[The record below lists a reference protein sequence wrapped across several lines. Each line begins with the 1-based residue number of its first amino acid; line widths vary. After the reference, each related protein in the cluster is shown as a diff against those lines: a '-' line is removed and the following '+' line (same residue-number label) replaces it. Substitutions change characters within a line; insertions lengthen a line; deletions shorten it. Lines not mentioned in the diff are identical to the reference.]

1 MSFASTLQRPL
12 PATMLAIAALAA
24 PLTTTAHAHQVWLE
38 NAGGQA
44 RLHFGEFNENL
55 RETSPGLLDK
65 FKGVP
70 TLEQQG
76 PGASAPR
83 VQGQRGKDAFTYT
96 VAGTPQ
102 TLFAAPT
109 YPLIDRSKRNLPA
122 MVWQPSARWVA
133 GLAQPVAP
141 TAPLDLVPT
150 GKPGELKVVYQGQ
163 PLPKAKVQL
172 AAPSGWTRE
181 AETGEDGIVTFVT
194 PWKGQYVA
202 EVKHTDKTPGEAQGE
217 KYGEASY
224 VTTLTFVLADGME
237 SPPLPPAA
245 KAAAAQ

>member
-1 MSFASTLQRPL
+1 MPSSLRL
-12 PATMLAIAALAA
+12 KA
-24 PLTTTAHAHQVWLE
+24 PLLATLIACASLTAVTSAHAHQVWLE

-55 RETSPGLLDK
+55 RETSPGRLDQ

-70 TLEQQG
+70 ALEQQRA
-76 PGASAPR
+76 GAAAQR
-83 VQGQRGKDAFTYT
+83 VEGLLAKDAFVYT
-96 VAGTPQ
+96 TTGTPD
-102 TLFAAPT
+102 TLFAAAS

-133 GLAQPVAP
+133 SLAKPVAP

-150 GKPGELKVVYQGQ
+150 GKPGEFKVVFNGA
-163 PLPKAKVQL
+163 PLPKVQVEMV
-172 AAPSGWTRE
+172 APSGWSR
-181 AETGEDGIVTFVT
+181 GEQSGDDGTVTFAL

-202 EVKHTDKTPGEAQGE
+202 EVKHSDKTPGEVQGE

-224 VTTLTFVLADGME
+224 VTTLTFVLADGMA
-237 SPPLPPAA
+237 SPALPEPP
-245 KAAAAQ
+245 KAH

>member
-1 MSFASTLQRPL
+1 MSRSFTCV
-12 PATMLAIAALAA
+12 AALLASASLTAVTAA
-24 PLTTTAHAHQVWLE
+24 QAHQVWLE

-55 RETSPGLLDK
+55 RETSPGRLDQ
-65 FKGVP
+65 FQGVP
-70 TLEQQG
+70 ALEQRTGTAAQ
-76 PGASAPR
+76 R
-83 VQGQRGKDAFTYT
+83 VEGQLSKDGFHYA
-96 VAGTPQ
+96 VAGTPD
-102 TLFAAPT
+102 TLFAAAT

-122 MVWQPSARWVA
+122 LYWQPAARWVA
-133 GLAQPVAP
+133 GLAQAVAP

-150 GKPGELKVVYQGQ
+150 GKPGEFKVVYQGA

-181 AETGEDGIVTFVT
+181 AEAGDDGTVTFAL

-202 EVKHTDKTPGEAQGE
+202 EVKHSDKTPGEARGE

-224 VTTLTFVLADGME
+224 VTTLSFVLADGMA
-237 SPPLPPAA
+237 SPDLPAPP
-245 KAAAAQ
+245 KAH

>member
-1 MSFASTLQRPL
+1 MSRSFTCV
-12 PATMLAIAALAA
+12 AALLASASLTAVTAA
-24 PLTTTAHAHQVWLE
+24 QAHQVWLE

-55 RETSPGLLDK
+55 RETSPGRLDQ
-65 FKGVP
+65 FQGVP
-70 TLEQQG
+70 ALEQRTGTAAQ
-76 PGASAPR
+76 R
-83 VQGQRGKDAFTYT
+83 VEGQLSKDGFHYA
-96 VAGTPQ
+96 VAGTPD
-102 TLFAAPT
+102 TLFAAAT

-122 MVWQPSARWVA
+122 LYWQPAARWVA
-133 GLAQPVAP
+133 GLAQAVAP

-150 GKPGELKVVYQGQ
+150 GKPGEFKVVYQGA

-181 AETGEDGIVTFVT
+181 AEAGDDGTVTFAL

-202 EVKHTDKTPGEAQGE
+202 EVKHSDKTPGEARGE

-224 VTTLTFVLADGME
+224 VTTLSFVLADGMA
-237 SPPLPPAA
+237 SPDLSAPP
-245 KAAAAQ
+245 KAH

>member
-1 MSFASTLQRPL
+1 MSRSFTCV
-12 PATMLAIAALAA
+12 AALLASASLTAVTAA
-24 PLTTTAHAHQVWLE
+24 QAHQVWLE

-55 RETSPGLLDK
+55 RETSPGRLDQ
-65 FKGVP
+65 FQGVP
-70 TLEQQG
+70 ALEQRT
-76 PGASAPR
+76 GAAAQR
-83 VQGQRGKDAFTYT
+83 VEGQLSKDGFHYA
-96 VAGTPQ
+96 VAGTPD
-102 TLFAAPT
+102 TLFAAAT

-122 MVWQPSARWVA
+122 LYWQPAARWVA
-133 GLAQPVAP
+133 GLAQAVAP

-150 GKPGELKVVYQGQ
+150 GKPGEFKVVYQGA

-181 AETGEDGIVTFVT
+181 ADAGDDGTVRFAL

-202 EVKHTDKTPGEAQGE
+202 EVKHSDKTPGEARGE

-224 VTTLTFVLADGME
+224 VTTLSFVLADGMA
-237 SPPLPPAA
+237 SPDLPAPP
-245 KAAAAQ
+245 KAH

>member
-1 MSFASTLQRPL
+1 MPSNQRLKAPL
-12 PATMLAIAALAA
+12 LAALLACA
-24 PLTTTAHAHQVWLE
+24 TLTAVNTAHAHQVWLE

-55 RETSPGLLDK
+55 RETSPGSLDK
-65 FKGVP
+65 FTGVP
-70 TLEQQG
+70 VLEQVTG
-76 PGASAPR
+76 TSAQR
-83 VQGQRGKDAFTYT
+83 VQGKLGKDAFAYT
-96 VAGTPQ
+96 TSGTPD
-102 TLFAAPT
+102 TLFAAPM

-133 GLAQPVAP
+133 GLAKPVAP

-150 GKPGELKVVYQGQ
+150 GKPGELKVVYKGA
-163 PLPKAKVQL
+163 PVPKAKVQL

-181 AETGEDGIVTFVT
+181 AEAGEDGTVTFVT

-202 EVKHTDKTPGEAQGE
+202 EVKHIDKTEGTTAQGE

-224 VTTLTFVLADGME
+224 VTTLTFVLADGMA
-237 SPPLPPAA
+237 SPALPEPP
-245 KAAAAQ
+245 KGH

>member
-1 MSFASTLQRPL
+1 MPSNQRLKAPL
-12 PATMLAIAALAA
+12 LAALLACA
-24 PLTTTAHAHQVWLE
+24 TLTAVNTAHAHQVWLE

-55 RETSPGLLDK
+55 RETSPGSLDK
-65 FKGVP
+65 FTGVP
-70 TLEQQG
+70 VLEQVTG
-76 PGASAPR
+76 TSAQR
-83 VQGQRGKDAFTYT
+83 VQGKLGKDAFAYT
-96 VAGTPQ
+96 TSGTPD
-102 TLFAAPT
+102 TLFAAPI

-133 GLAQPVAP
+133 GLAKPVAP

-150 GKPGELKVVYQGQ
+150 GKPGELKVVYKGA
-163 PLPKAKVQL
+163 PVPKAKVQL

-181 AETGEDGIVTFVT
+181 AEAGEDGTVTFVT

-202 EVKHTDKTPGEAQGE
+202 EVKHTDKTEGTTAQGE

-224 VTTLTFVLADGME
+224 VTTLTFVLADGMA
-237 SPPLPPAA
+237 SPALPEPP
-245 KAAAAQ
+245 KGH

>member
-1 MSFASTLQRPL
+1 MSSNQHRFTPL
-12 PATMLAIAALAA
+12 RAALLACAALAA
-24 PLTTTAHAHQVWLE
+24 AHTAHAHQVWLE

-55 RETSPGLLDK
+55 RETSPGRLDQ

-70 TLEQQG
+70 VLEQQRT
-76 PGASAPR
+76 GAAASR
-83 VQGQRGKDAFTYT
+83 VDGKLGKDAFVYT
-96 VAGTPQ
+96 TTGAPD
-102 TLFAAPT
+102 TLFAKPS

-133 GLAQPVAP
+133 GLTQPVAP

-150 GKPGELKVVYQGQ
+150 GKPGELKVVYKGA

-181 AETGEDGIVTFVT
+181 VETGEDGTVTFVT

-202 EVKHTDKTPGEAQGE
+202 EVKHSDKTEGTTAQGE

-224 VTTLTFVLADGME
+224 VTTLTFVLADGMA
-237 SPPLPPAA
+237 SPALPEPP
-245 KAAAAQ
+245 KAH

>member
-1 MSFASTLQRPL
+1 MSSHPSLK
-12 PATMLAIAALAA
+12 A
-24 PLTTTAHAHQVWLE
+24 PLLATLLACATLTAVNTAHAHQVWLE

-55 RETSPGLLDK
+55 RETSPGRLDQ

-70 TLEQQG
+70 ALEQRTGTTAQ
-76 PGASAPR
+76 R
-83 VQGQRGKDAFTYT
+83 VDGQLGKDAFIYT
-96 VAGTPQ
+96 TTGTPE
-102 TLFAAPT
+102 TLFATAT
-109 YPLIDRSKRNLPA
+109 FPLIDRSKRNLPA
-122 MVWQPSARWVA
+122 MYWQPSARWVSS
-133 GLAQPVAP
+133 LAQPVAP

-150 GKPGELKVVYQGQ
+150 GKPGEFKVVFKGA

-181 AETGEDGIVTFVT
+181 AEADADGTVAFVT

-202 EVKHTDKTPGEAQGE
+202 EVKHSDKAPGEAQGE

-224 VTTLTFVLADGME
+224 VTTLTFVLADGMA
-237 SPPLPPAA
+237 SPALPPAP
-245 KAAAAQ
+245 KAH

>member
-1 MSFASTLQRPL
+1 MPSTPKRNTVLMT
-12 PATMLAIAALAA
+12 TMIGCAALTAV
-24 PLTTTAHAHQVWLE
+24 TTASAHQVWLE

-55 RETSPGLLDK
+55 RETSPGRLDQ

-70 TLEQQG
+70 MLEQVAG
-76 PGASAPR
+76 TSAQR
-83 VQGQRGKDAFTYT
+83 VEGKLGKDAFAYT
-96 VAGTPQ
+96 TTGTPD
-102 TLFAAPT
+102 TLFAAPA

-133 GLAQPVAP
+133 GLAKPVTP

-150 GKPGELKVVYQGQ
+150 GKPGELKVVYKGA
-163 PLPKAKVQL
+163 PVPKAKVQL

-181 AETGEDGIVTFVT
+181 VETGEDGTVTFVT

-202 EVKHTDKTPGEAQGE
+202 EVKHNDKTEGTTAQGE

-224 VTTLTFVLADGME
+224 VTTLTFVLADGMA
-237 SPPLPPAA
+237 SPALPEPP
-245 KAAAAQ
+245 KGH

>member
-1 MSFASTLQRPL
+1 MSLNKHLQ
-12 PATMLAIAALAA
+12 AALMACAA
-24 PLTTTAHAHQVWLE
+24 LTAASAAHAHQVWLE
-38 NAGGQA
+38 NVDGQA

-55 RETSPGLLDK
+55 RETSPGSLDK

-70 TLEQQG
+70 ALELRS
-76 PGASAPR
+76 GATTQH
-83 VQGQRGKDAFTYT
+83 VEGKLGKDAFVYT
-96 VAGTPQ
+96 TAGTPD
-102 TLFAAPT
+102 TLFAAAT

-133 GLAQPVAP
+133 GLTQPVAP

-150 GKPGELKVVYQGQ
+150 GKPGEFKVVFKGA

-181 AETGEDGIVTFVT
+181 AETGDDGTVNFAT

-202 EVKHTDKTPGEAQGE
+202 EVKHSDKTPGEAQGE

-224 VTTLTFVLADGME
+224 VTTLSFVLADGMA
-237 SPPLPPAA
+237 SPPLPVPPASH
-245 KAAAAQ
+245 